1 MSVIISIIWSAVVS
15 VIAFKLA
22 SMLFGLRVDADAES
36 EGLDL
41 STHGERGY
49 NL

>member
-1 MSVIISIIWSAVVS
+1 MSVVVTIVWSLVVS
-15 VIAFKLA
+15 VIAFKVADILI
-22 SMLFGLRVDADAES
+22 GIRVSAEEES

-41 STHGERGY
+41 ATHGERGY